1 MATNEISTTRYP
13 ALGQSVHIYNYLI
26 DLIED
31 FLELPHPEEIESII
45 ISILI
50 LIILTSLPFYKS
62 YRLCVYKRDLPSLTI
77 CIFFYD

>member
-31 FLELPHPEEIESII
+31 FLNRIHHNLHSNFDNIDFTT
-45 ISILI
+45 IL
-50 LIILTSLPFYKS
+50 
-62 YRLCVYKRDLPSLTI
+62 
-77 CIFFYD
+77 

>member
-31 FLELPHPEEIESII
+31 FLELLHPEEIT
-45 ISILI
+45 LI

-62 YRLCVYKRDLPSLTI
+62 YRLCVYKRDIPSLTI
-77 CIFFYD
+77 CIFFL